1 MKVIHTDNAPAA
13 VGPYS
18 QGMEVGEFV
27 FTSGQIPVNPATGEL
42 ITDIREATKQ
52 CLENGKAI
60 LNEAGLGLEDVVKVT
75 IFILDMGEFQK
86 VNEEYG
92 KYFDTHKPTRS
103 CVAVTALPAGANV
116 EMEFIAKK

>member
-18 QGMEVGEFV
+18 QAMEVGEFV
-27 FTSGQIPVNPATGEL
+27 FTSGQIPVNPSTGEL

-60 LNEAGLGLEDVVKVT
+60 LKEAGLGLEDVIKVT
-75 IFILDMGEFQK
+75 IYILDMGEFQK
-86 VNEEYG
+86 VNEEYA
-92 KYFDTHKPTRS
+92 KYFDTHKPARS